1 MIRPA
6 TLVFALAALPAWADP
21 CADVTDPEAI
31 AREDAVAADTAA
43 DPGRYREL
51 GAYWSPDF
59 GFDGMVVI
67 QGPNGGETAAKVLQR
82 VLPQV
87 DAALGLTEAG
97 RQIAAGGAAPTV
109 TIRLLDGPPGTP
121 DEAWTWC
128 EGRVCTVELFPDFW
142 QRAGAEQL
150 AFTLAHE
157 LFHAAQQLAYPAV
170 DHCNSYWWVEGTAE
184 WFANL
189 ALPRSDFTARAG
201 FLAEWDTGSAG
212 TRLIDTDYEAV
223 AFWFW
228 AGERFGPVLPLT
240 LGEFGNTGLNRV
252 QTVAGLLSPDDWAD
266 FATVYLMG
274 GLAFPDGR
282 PALPAPDLGPVIPEG
297 QEEVLI
303 EGPDLSL
310 PRARLTLG
318 AGLWRIAVESASP
331 GSVVLVGNES
341 GGAFERVEP
350 GGSVTRFFTCGSGGP
365 VVVALAGGT
374 LSGTRARL
382 RVTQDDR
389 ACEACIH
396 GTWEMTTP
404 RDPTNDGFDEALRA
418 DILAHEGVTME
429 VIHDHDGPR
438 LTLMPDGR
446 YRWEDPKTQRAF
458 GSGADGAMEVLT
470 RLVTNEETGRHEDRE
485 GIQIFRKEAALSAG
499 TTGFVAGPL
508 SGHEVFKEARALV
521 PLLPQPYRLVS
532 CTGSQMVWERMVDPD
547 VETTRIFRRVD

>member
-1 MIRPA
+1 M
-6 TLVFALAALPAWADP
+6 AALPAWADP

-51 GAYWSPDF
+51 ESHWSPDF
-59 GFDGMVVI
+59 GFNGMVVI
-67 QGPNGGETAAKVLQR
+67 EGPESGEAVAAALR
-82 VLPQV
+82 RALPRV
-87 DAALGLTEAG
+87 DAALGLAEAG

-109 TIRLLDGPPGTP
+109 TIRLLDRPLGSP

-128 EGRVCTVELFPDFW
+128 EGRDCTVELFPDFW

-201 FLAEWDTGSAG
+201 FLAEWDATSAG
-212 TRLIDTDYEAV
+212 RRMIDSDYDAV

-240 LGEFGNTGLNRV
+240 LGDFGNAGLNRV
-252 QTVAGLLSPDDWAD
+252 QTVASLLSPEDWVD
-266 FATVYLMG
+266 FATVYLLG
-274 GLAFPDGR
+274 GLAYPDGR
-282 PALPAPDLGPVIPEG
+282 PALPAPDLGPVLAEA
-297 QEEVLI
+297 QEEVRV

-331 GSVVLVGNES
+331 GSVVLVGTES
-341 GGAFERVEP
+341 GAAFERVEP
-350 GGSVTRFFTCGSGGP
+350 GSSVTRFFTCGSGGM

-374 LSGTRARL
+374 LSGTRAQL
-382 RVTQDDR
+382 RVTEGDR

-404 RDPTNDGFDEALRA
+404 RDPTDDGFDAALRA
-418 DILAHEGVTME
+418 DILAYEGVTLE
-429 VIHDHDGPR
+429 RAHDHAGPR

-446 YRWEDPKTQRAF
+446 YRWEDPFTARAF
-458 GSGADGAMEVLT
+458 GAGADGAMEVLT
-470 RLVTNEETGRHEDRE
+470 RLATNEETGRYMDRD
-485 GIQIFRKEAALSAG
+485 GVQVFVKEAALSAG
-499 TTGFVAGPL
+499 TTSFTVGPL
-508 SGHEVFKEARALV
+508 AGHAIINEPRAQV

-532 CTGSQMVWERMVDPD
+532 CAGSEMVWERLVEPD
-547 VETTRIFRRVD
+547 VATTRIFRRVD